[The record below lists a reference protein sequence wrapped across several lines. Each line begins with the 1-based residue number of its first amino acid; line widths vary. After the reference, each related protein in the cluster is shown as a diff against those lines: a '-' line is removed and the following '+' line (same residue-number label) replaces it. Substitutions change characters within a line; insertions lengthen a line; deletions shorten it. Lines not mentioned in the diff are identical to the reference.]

1 MDFIEDVGIGKEC
14 AKAGLCAEI
23 DRPAAVLDA
32 RKIGRVGVAE
42 DPAAKRHEA
51 WMLLCFGNIRY
62 H

>member
-1 MDFIEDVGIGKEC
+1 MDFIEDVRFGKEC

-42 DPAAKRHEA
+42 DPATERDEA
-51 WMLLCFGNIRY
+51 CMLLFFGSI
-62 H
+62 